1 MSVNG
6 DHVSAL
12 HGAGDT
18 TAGDATAGGT
28 TGAKTSGVRVARQGV
43 RATPTDDGPAGALNL
58 AADEPLQVNDLP
70 RVMGRLQRL
79 CRAARRDLS
88 CCGVGI
94 SVVSGTGELVNFVGS
109 SRTCVWVE
117 ELQFSLGEGPSL
129 AAFAA
134 RRPVFVPNLIEAA
147 TTMWPEY
154 APAAHG
160 EGLRAVFA
168 FPLQVGVAWL
178 GALNVYQ
185 AEPGALSARAQDR
198 ALTYADLAAQMIV
211 DAHEDTREMAAPD
224 VTRGQSVL
232 HRFAAYIPKRPPSAY
247 C

>member
-12 HGAGDT
+12 HGPL
-18 TAGDATAGGT
+18 
-28 TGAKTSGVRVARQGV
+28 S
-43 RATPTDDGPAGALNL
+43 L

-94 SVVSGTGELVNFVGS
+94 SVMSASGELVNSAGS
-109 SRTCVWVE
+109 SGTCAWVE

-134 RRPVFVPNLIEAA
+134 RRPVLVPNLIEAA

-154 APAAHG
+154 GPAAHSK
-160 EGLRAVFA
+160 GLRAVFA
-168 FPLQVGVAWL
+168 FPLQVGMAPL
-178 GALNVYQ
+178 GALDVYQ

-198 ALTYADLAAQMIV
+198 ALTYADLAAQMIF
-211 DAHEDTREMAAPD
+211 DAHGDTLETAAPD
-224 VTRGQSVL
+224 S
-232 HRFAAYIPKRPPSAY
+232 H
-247 C
+247 